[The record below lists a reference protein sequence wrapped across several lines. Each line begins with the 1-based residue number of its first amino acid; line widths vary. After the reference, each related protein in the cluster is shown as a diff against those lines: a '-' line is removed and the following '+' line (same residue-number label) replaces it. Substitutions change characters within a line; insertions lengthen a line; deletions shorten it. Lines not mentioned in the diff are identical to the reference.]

1 MYSCAGQGSPRLRS
15 SEIRKVKTMHDP
27 SSHWKRICY
36 AVAALSFGA
45 AILHAWVA
53 PEHFREWWG
62 YGTFFWVVALAQGL
76 YAIALLGR
84 FRYWLLPAG
93 IAMNLLFIAIYVVTR
108 TAGIPLLG
116 PHAGEVE
123 PVASID
129 VVSKLMELGLVVALF
144 PLLWRMSPAGVASR
158 T

>member
-1 MYSCAGQGSPRLRS
+1 MQA
-15 SEIRKVKTMHDP
+15 P
-27 SSHWKRICY
+27 SFRWKRICY
-36 AVAALSFGA
+36 AAAALSLGA

-62 YGTFFWVVALAQGL
+62 YGTFFVAVALAQGL
-76 YAIALLGR
+76 YGVALLGR

-123 PVASID
+123 PVGGVD
-129 VVSKLMELGLVVALF
+129 VLSKLMELGLVVALF
-144 PLLWRMSPAGVASR
+144 PLLWRMSPAGAASR
-158 T
+158 R